1 MNLQSL
7 ILCKKATSEIH
18 LSGICKQ
25 AQMNN
30 ILFKNMCSKTFS
42 NKQYTYNPG
51 CCLSLGQKNERWA
64 NKAEYKEMKSTGNV
78 LLFMLD
84 DGFKAIYFKGK
95 NLKK

>member
-1 MNLQSL
+1 M
-7 ILCKKATSEIH
+7 
-18 LSGICKQ
+18 
-25 AQMNN
+25 
-30 ILFKNMCSKTFS
+30 
-42 NKQYTYNPG
+42 YNPG

-78 LLFMLD
+78 LLFMLE